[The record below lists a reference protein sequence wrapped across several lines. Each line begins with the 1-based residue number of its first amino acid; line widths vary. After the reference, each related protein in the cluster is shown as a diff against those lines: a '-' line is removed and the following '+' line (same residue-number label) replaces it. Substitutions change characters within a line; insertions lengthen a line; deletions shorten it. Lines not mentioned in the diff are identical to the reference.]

1 MSKTDLN
8 HIEQRLQDK
17 ADQTIGEFTLQIWN
31 MIDSFDKKYHP
42 YSACKNSWTWKY
54 KDQHGNWKEDKL
66 SGTTKHLKN
75 MIYENIK
82 EGYKEYITEHYAK
95 DLVKKL
101 EMI

>member
-8 HIEQRLQDK
+8 HIEKRLQDK
-17 ADQTIGEFTLQIWN
+17 ADQTIKEFTQQLCE

-42 YSACKNSWTWKY
+42 YSACTNRWTWKCRDEHGHW
-54 KDQHGNWKEDKL
+54 KDDKL
-66 SGTTKHLKN
+66 SGTTKHLKE
-75 MIYENIK
+75 IIRQNII
-82 EGYKEYITEHYAK
+82 EGYKEYITEYYAK